1 MMHTK
6 QTKQKVQ
13 TMQRLQTMQTI
24 RDDQTITDNAES
36 TENVDDGQFRNSCN
50 VLGGNVVT
58 IVTLGMGSN

>member
-1 MMHTK
+1 
-6 QTKQKVQ
+6 
-13 TMQRLQTMQTI
+13 MQII

>member
-13 TMQRLQTMQTI
+13 TMQII
-24 RDDQTITDNAES
+24 RDDQTITDDAES
-36 TENVDDGQFRNSCN
+36 TENVDDGQFRNSCD
-50 VLGGNVVT
+50 VLGGKMVT